1 MSPEKSFDELWSKAQ
16 FSQRG
21 NTKWIDNCII
31 CSSGS
36 HYNNGDGDLGRREA
50 RGGGGVMRTLP
61 PLRPLLGKGQAQAK
75 VRASGSRHLVW
86 HSELSIHRPARPPGI
101 GVTRWVWQ
109 STFALTSWPPV
120 TAAAERL
127 GLGQGTG
134 STGWWGMGEE
144 RWLREEEMEVWRR
157 AAKREGWFQRE
168 GKRGFWHTQNTE
180 EKQKRASFLLES
192 VQRNVKLVWWSQHI
206 K

>member
-1 MSPEKSFDELWSKAQ
+1 MNSEAKHRSRSEGTLNGLIIVSSAPVAAITTMAMVTW
-16 FSQRG
+16 G
-21 NTKWIDNCII
+21 GGKW
-31 CSSGS
+31 
-36 HYNNGDGDLGRREA
+36 
-50 RGGGGVMRTLP
+50 GGGVMRTLP

-86 HSELSIHRPARPPGI
+86 HSELSIHGPARPPGI
-101 GVTRWVWQ
+101 GVTRWVWH

-157 AAKREGWFQRE
+157 AAKREEWLQRE
-168 GKRGFWHTQNTE
+168 GKLGFFFKGMARSKYRGKTKTC
-180 EKQKRASFLLES
+180 FLSALS
-192 VQRNVKLVWWSQHI
+192 VEYWICAKGFKIGAVVTAY
-206 K
+206 